1 MPSHIVNGYFDLT
14 YRVEIDAF
22 GNIWTNHTYR
32 GVSKLSLSED
42 LKSVQHKVTYD
53 QLKTKES
60 LKLLKL
66 RGKIIFA
73 DGQQWYDYNDDKQT
87 ILPYTL
93 LNEQLPQL
101 ATTRHIVP
109 VNDNRFWF
117 ITPTDYHLVSFANG
131 QYKIEEKIAFSQLQH
146 PASEERAAAFVTP
159 DGDTYFCLDGSI
171 ARYTPKTPQV
181 KFPNNLSLKT
191 FRTYNRSTDQYT
203 LESITPHASIPYSR
217 NNLLFDFQYPNFS
230 KEYCHL
236 WYQLE
241 GYDKHWREVTNDFK
255 VNYQNLPSGHY
266 QLKVKML
273 NELGETLSHYT
284 FPFSVTTPW
293 YRSVWAYILY
303 LAGFIG
309 AGALVTALYLR
320 YKMKK
325 KERSYLRERLRRQRL
340 LEAREQEVTKLQNQ
354 MLMAQLDYK
363 SKSLAEATMMNITRN
378 EFLTNLITE
387 LEELMDNQKVSKA
400 KSRLILQHIRENI
413 SQEDQ
418 WQVFQENF
426 DLIHKDFFKK
436 LKELYPQLT
445 PTDLRLAV
453 LIRLNYTSKEIATMQ
468 NVSLRGVETARYR
481 LRKKLQLAEENN
493 LYEFF
498 AQFN

>member
-1 MPSHIVNGYFDLT
+1 M
-14 YRVEIDAF
+14 
-22 GNIWTNHTYR
+22 
-32 GVSKLSLSED
+32 
-42 LKSVQHKVTYD
+42 
-53 QLKTKES
+53 
-60 LKLLKL
+60 
-66 RGKIIFA
+66 
-73 DGQQWYDYNDDKQT
+73 
-87 ILPYTL
+87 
-93 LNEQLPQL
+93 
-101 ATTRHIVP
+101 
-109 VNDNRFWF
+109 
-117 ITPTDYHLVSFANG
+117 
-131 QYKIEEKIAFSQLQH
+131 
-146 PASEERAAAFVTP
+146 
-159 DGDTYFCLDGSI
+159 
-171 ARYTPKTPQV
+171 
-181 KFPNNLSLKT
+181 
-191 FRTYNRSTDQYT
+191 
-203 LESITPHASIPYSR
+203 
-217 NNLLFDFQYPNFS
+217 
-230 KEYCHL
+230 
-236 WYQLE
+236 
-241 GYDKHWREVTNDFK
+241 
-255 VNYQNLPSGHY
+255 
-266 QLKVKML
+266 
-273 NELGETLSHYT
+273 
-284 FPFSVTTPW
+284 
-293 YRSVWAYILY
+293 
-303 LAGFIG
+303 
-309 AGALVTALYLR
+309 
-320 YKMKK
+320 
-325 KERSYLRERLRRQRL
+325 RERLRRQRL